1 MVAVG
6 SVPAVPAVSSVPSVP
21 SLPSIGALPALPAV
35 PSVPSIGTFPAS
47 CDFSVNDV
55 QQQIIAERQ
64 QQPTMSANS
73 TSSVA
78 MDVDQQAD
86 DNNMDTDLGLGDNTI
101 NITSIINLVKSN
113 NKQIDEVKEKND
125 EAPSDCNLREPHSI
139 PNDEIDTIKKL
150 RLFRL
155 VFIRCKDHF

>member
-21 SLPSIGALPALPAV
+21 SLPLIGALPALPAV

-86 DNNMDTDLGLGDNTI
+86 DNNMDTI
-101 NITSIINLVKSN
+101 NISSIINLVKSN

>member
-6 SVPAVPAVSSVPSVP
+6 SVPAVPAVS
-21 SLPSIGALPALPAV
+21 
-35 PSVPSIGTFPAS
+35 SVPSIGTFPAS

-86 DNNMDTDLGLGDNTI
+86 DNNMDTI
-101 NITSIINLVKSN
+101 NISSIINLVKSN